1 MDDPSREI
9 ADLRLDIEAL
19 RAVIDATSNG
29 VAAPDALLRACA
41 NTLYERYARLA
52 RLTAEAVAAEGK
64 RRARPDLQA
73 AEAQHVRFK
82 SAGSEL
88 LLASRTT
95 SLLTTSRSRF

>member
-1 MDDPSREI
+1 MSMDDPSREI

-52 RLTAEAVAAEGK
+52 RLTA
-64 RRARPDLQA
+64 D
-73 AEAQHVRFK
+73 HD
-82 SAGSEL
+82 
-88 LLASRTT
+88 
-95 SLLTTSRSRF
+95 TSRVRISAPRLPEALQKAGFSCFQGRRLAH